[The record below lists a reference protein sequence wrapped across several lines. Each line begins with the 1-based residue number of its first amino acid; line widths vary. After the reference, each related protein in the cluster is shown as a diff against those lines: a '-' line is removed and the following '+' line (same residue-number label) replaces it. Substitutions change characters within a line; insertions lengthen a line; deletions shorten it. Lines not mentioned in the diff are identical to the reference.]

1 MRARP
6 PGAWDRAAGWSGL
19 RRWSRRSQTRR
30 VVVDPSPPRVLWT
43 LQRGPFCWQLRCCLK
58 TSRHRTAAIQ
68 APPALALHVYEVS
81 TYSSAAHAYR
91 KRRSES
97 PSSTRLRDVHFG
109 AVPTCSV
116 RDERRAAGLAG
127 RACFVSIRTRPT
139 VPRDRLPEVYRGVP
153 GTRTKPYSHTVGTA
167 WGGKG
172 LTFYIQPTT
181 TCWRK
186 TA

>member
-6 PGAWDRAAGWSGL
+6 PGAWDRAPGWSGL
-19 RRWSRRSQTRR
+19 RRWSRHAQTRS
-30 VVVDPSPPRVLWT
+30 VLVDPSPPRVLWT
-43 LQRGPFCWQLRCCLK
+43 LKRGPFCWQLRCCLK

-109 AVPTCSV
+109 AVPTHSV
-116 RDERRAAGLAG
+116 RDERRAAGLVG
-127 RACFVSIRTRPT
+127 RPCFVSIRTRPT
-139 VPRDRLPEVYRGVP
+139 VARDRLPEVYRVV
-153 GTRTKPYSHTVGTA
+153 RDACQILLLTVRSRA
-167 WGGKG
+167 GKG
-172 LTFYIQPTT
+172 LTLV
-181 TCWRK
+181 RD
-186 TA
+186 